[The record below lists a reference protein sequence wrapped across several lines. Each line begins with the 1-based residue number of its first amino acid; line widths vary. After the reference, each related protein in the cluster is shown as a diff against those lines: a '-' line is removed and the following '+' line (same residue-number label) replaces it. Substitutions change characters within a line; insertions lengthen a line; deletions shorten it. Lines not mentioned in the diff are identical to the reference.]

1 MTNPVDRYTSE
12 NTETT
17 PRPLKKYGYHPI
29 KSNPTIYRQ
38 VPPTLI
44 SWCVTTTLTI
54 FFQEVMGMK
63 EKEPMMDIDEVEE
76 VDIENMSMEELR
88 EFIAAAEAEVIL
100 QFNRSALSI

>member
-1 MTNPVDRYTSE
+1 MTNHFDRYTSE

-17 PRPLKKYGYHPI
+17 RRPLKKYGYHPI

-38 VPPTLI
+38 VPSSLI
-44 SWCVTTTLTI
+44 SCCEDKFD
-54 FFQEVMGMK
+54 FFVQEVMGMK

-100 QFNRSALSI
+100 QC